1 VSVAAI
7 CTKLPCRLSFP
18 APEKEGAT
26 GREEEEIAEV
36 LNYCSNVL
44 NNVSS
49 TLTIHPGLR
58 GAGECPIPFPIEKDA
73 LPNNPLTKTPT
84 PTPTSP
90 LFSLKKQN
98 KNIYTLTVGGYR
110 KLQYL

>member
-73 LPNNPLTKTPT
+73 LANNPLTK
-84 PTPTSP
+84 TPTSP
-90 LFSLKKQN
+90 LFSLKKQT
-98 KNIYTLTVGGYR
+98 NIYTRTVGGYR